1 MSQSDYIKY
10 KKTAID
16 LKINKLPNLLEYANY
31 NSYKGYS
38 LENSVQNTKSRY
50 NQLVPSGRTLVW
62 NIEKTVSNCPTFA
75 FCNNTTSRP
84 NKKQYPASYNAN
96 YCNVNP
102 SRPLSMKK
110 IDMLTKNTTCKC
122 LPL

>member
-10 KKTAID
+10 KKTATE
-16 LKINKLPNLLEYANY
+16 LKKNKLPSVFEYTKY

-38 LENSVQNTKSRY
+38 LENTIQNNKLKY
-50 NQLVPSGRTLVW
+50 NQLIPSGRTFIW
-62 NIEKTVSNCPTFA
+62 DMEKTVSNCPTFA
-75 FCNNTTSRP
+75 LCNNTTTRS
-84 NKKQYPASYNAN
+84 NKKIYPANYNAN

-110 IDMLTKNTTCKC
+110 INILTKDITCKC